1 MKKEIASI
9 TNLATTTTFNA
20 KTNDVKIKIR
30 NSSNLATTTTAFIA
44 VENKIPNV
52 SSLVKNTDYNT
63 KIREIE
69 NNITTD
75 LGHNKYITTQ

>member
-1 MKKEIASI
+1 MKKEIASS

-52 SSLVKNTDYNT
+52 SNLVKNTDYNT